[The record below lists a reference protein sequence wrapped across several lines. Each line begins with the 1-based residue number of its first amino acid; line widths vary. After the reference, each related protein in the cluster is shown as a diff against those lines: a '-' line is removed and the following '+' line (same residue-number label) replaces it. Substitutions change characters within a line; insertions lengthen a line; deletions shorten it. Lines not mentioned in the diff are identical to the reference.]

1 MKQKDYDNVINHYVG
16 KPTQN
21 NDQFLQ
27 SRTMQQLYIDYR
39 DGKRDLTE
47 LKKLMNK
54 DEKIQMRTLN
64 SRDYNQDNYYGV
76 KMAQHIPYP

>member
-1 MKQKDYDNVINHYVG
+1 
-16 KPTQN
+16 
-21 NDQFLQ
+21 
-27 SRTMQQLYIDYR
+27 MQQLYIDYR